1 MEYFLA
7 LDGTKAGPFTLYRV
21 GELIEEGRADGDTL
35 AWHRGLD
42 GWKPL
47 REIPALEALR
57 KAPVLPPELP
67 PSAIPTPI
75 GSPVPEVRPF
85 PPVDPLSGNPLP
97 EVAATPAGAVVI
109 EAAARPGH
117 PFRRFWARIFDHALV
132 TAIVAYATGYHPP
145 QPVEGEAFL
154 ESWSRVLEAVSS
166 PEAQLY
172 ARTLLYAMLGWHA
185 VEAVLIYLFGT
196 TPGKALFGIRV
207 VNRDGGRLTPGLSFA
222 RSYYVYAAGMGFYIS
237 PLVLIGMVFGLV
249 RLLASGRCLWDH
261 HLGSQVEHAPIGILR
276 IVLAIGA
283 VFALFSFPAL
293 RFS

>member
-7 LDGTKAGPFTLYRV
+7 LNDAKAGPFTLYRV
-21 GELIEEGRADGDTL
+21 GEMLEDGTADGDTL

-57 KAPVLPPELP
+57 KQRILPPNP
-67 PSAIPTPI
+67 APSATPVPI
-75 GSPVPEVRPF
+75 GEPSPPVPPF
-85 PPVDPLSGNPLP
+85 PPVDPLPGNPLP
-97 EVAATPAGAVVI
+97 EVGAPQAGAVVI
-109 EAAARPGH
+109 EAAARTVH
-117 PFRRFWARIFDHALV
+117 PFRRFWARVFDYGIV
-132 TAIVAYATGYHPP
+132 TVIVSYATGYHPP

-154 ESWSRVLEAVSS
+154 ESWARLMEAAAS
-166 PEAQLY
+166 PEAELY

-185 VEAVLIYLFGT
+185 VEAVLIYLIGT

-207 VNRDGGRLTPGLSFA
+207 SNDEDGRLSPRISFA
-222 RSYYVYAAGMGFYIS
+222 RSYYVYAAGMGFYL
-237 PLVLIGMVFGLV
+237 PFLMLIGMVFGLI

-261 HLGSQVEHAPIGILR
+261 HLGSRVEHAPLGIVR
-276 IVLAIGA
+276 IVLAIFA
-283 VFALFSFPAL
+283 VFALFTLPAL